1 MMSIMIVLLLALT
14 CSGSISF
21 PSISS
26 AAFISSHQQVSS
38 NYIHQPSHHMFIL
51 SSITNT
57 NSNVASSG
65 SEDST
70 PNIDDFFIQQVTLKA
85 SALDVKVFR
94 GFSKTAGEHVIQQ
107 LQQTPPNIISEE
119 EAIDFIMKNY
129 HDNGDYKYNNNP
141 HYGSETYFMAI
152 YDYNNNLESNDD
164 TQLFTRT
171 NGVVGVV
178 SAQLRKRA
186 PLIAGPSPNN
196 DNKDTNVRP
205 AVSLPSPHVYVA
217 NMSVD
222 NKMQRKGIAMAL
234 LQAVQVYTKSL
245 SEEINEDIPIVLSVD
260 NDNLPAIKLY
270 EKFGFKYLET
280 NDEFRVM
287 ILDD

>member
-1 MMSIMIVLLLALT
+1 MSIIIIFLVLI
-14 CSGSISF
+14 CNGSSCFPTRIS
-21 PSISS
+21 
-26 AAFISSHQQVSS
+26 AFISSHQKVSS

-51 SSITNT
+51 SSITN
-57 NSNVASSG
+57 NIASSG
-65 SEDST
+65 SGTDST

-94 GFSKTAGEHVIQQ
+94 GFSKTAGEHVIEQME
-107 LQQTPPNIISEE
+107 QTPPNIISEE

-141 HYGSETYFMAI
+141 HYGPETYFVAI
-152 YDYNNNLESNDD
+152 YDYNDIESNDD
-164 TQLFTRT
+164 DTRLFTRT

-186 PLIAGPSPNN
+186 PLIAGPSTDNEDKDNN
-196 DNKDTNVRP
+196 VLP
-205 AVSLPSPHVYVA
+205 AVPLPSPHVYVA

-222 NKMQRKGIAMAL
+222 NKMQRKGIAMSL

-245 SEEINEDIPIVLSVD
+245 SEELNEDNIPIVLSVD

>member
-1 MMSIMIVLLLALT
+1 MYIILPFLLLI
-14 CSGSISF
+14 CSRCISF

-26 AAFISSHQQVSS
+26 AAFISSSHRQVSS
-38 NYIHQPSHHMFIL
+38 KHQPSHHVFL
-51 SSITNT
+51 SSSSTT
-57 NSNVASSG
+57 DSNIACSS
-65 SEDST
+65 STDST

-94 GFSKTAGEHVIQQ
+94 GFSKTAGEHVLQQ
-107 LQQTPPNIISEE
+107 LQLTPPNIMSEE

-129 HDNGDYKYNNNP
+129 HDNGDYMYNNHP
-141 HYGSETYFMAI
+141 HYGPETYFMAI
-152 YDYNNNLESNDD
+152 YEYNDNIESNDD
-164 TQLFTRT
+164 TMLFTRT

-186 PLIAGPSPNN
+186 PLIAGQRTT
-196 DNKDTNVRP
+196 DNEDKETNVLP

-222 NKMQRKGIAMAL
+222 NKMQRKGIAMSL
-234 LQAVQVYTKSL
+234 LQAVKVYTKSL
-245 SEEINEDIPIVLSVD
+245 IDELNEDIPIILSVE

-270 EKFGFKYLET
+270 EKFGFQYLET

-287 ILDD
+287 ILSS

>member
-1 MMSIMIVLLLALT
+1 MSIIIVFLVLI
-14 CSGSISF
+14 CNGSSCFPTRIS
-21 PSISS
+21 
-26 AAFISSHQQVSS
+26 AFISSHQKVSS
-38 NYIHQPSHHMFIL
+38 KYQQSHHVFL
-51 SSITNT
+51 SSSTNT
-57 NSNVASSG
+57 DNIASS
-65 SEDST
+65 SSIDS
-70 PNIDDFFIQQVTLKA
+70 NIDGFFIQQVTLKA

-119 EAIDFIMKNY
+119 EAIDYIMKNY

-141 HYGSETYFMAI
+141 HYGPETYFMAI
-152 YDYNNNLESNDD
+152 YDYNNDIENNDDD

-171 NGVVGVV
+171 NGVIGVV

-186 PLIAGPSPNN
+186 PLIAGPST
-196 DNKDTNVRP
+196 DNEDKDNTSVIP
-205 AVSLPSPHVYVA
+205 SVLLPTPHVYVA

-222 NKMQRKGIAMAL
+222 NKMQRRGIALAL
-234 LQAVQVYTKSL
+234 LQAVKVYTKSL
-245 SEEINEDIPIVLSVD
+245 SVELNENIPIVLSVD

>member
-1 MMSIMIVLLLALT
+1 VFLS
-14 CSGSISF
+14 
-21 PSISS
+21 
-26 AAFISSHQQVSS
+26 
-38 NYIHQPSHHMFIL
+38 

-65 SEDST
+65 SGTDS
-70 PNIDDFFIQQVTLKA
+70 NIDDFFIQQVTLKA

-107 LQQTPPNIISEE
+107 MDLTPPNIISEE

-141 HYGSETYFMAI
+141 HYGHETYFMAI
-152 YDYNNNLESNDD
+152 YDYNNDIESNDDD

-186 PLIAGPSPNN
+186 PLIAGPSTSDNEDKFNPN
-196 DNKDTNVRP
+196 VLP
-205 AVSLPSPHVYVA
+205 AVLLPTPHVYVA

-222 NKMQRKGIAMAL
+222 KKMQRKGIAMAL
-234 LQAVQVYTKSL
+234 LQAVKVYTKSL
-245 SEEINEDIPIVLSVD
+245 CEELNEDIPIVLSVD

-270 EKFGFKYLET
+270 EKFGFEYLET

-287 ILDD
+287 IFR

>member
-1 MMSIMIVLLLALT
+1 MSTIVIFLVLL
-14 CSGSISF
+14 CNGNSSF
-21 PSISS
+21 PSTS
-26 AAFISSHQQVSS
+26 AFIRSHQKVSS
-38 NYIHQPSHHMFIL
+38 NHIYQTSHHVFFGV
-51 SSITNT
+51 SSPITD
-57 NSNVASSG
+57 SNIASS
-65 SEDST
+65 SSTDST

-94 GFSKTAGEHVIQQ
+94 GFSKTAGEHVIEQMQ
-107 LQQTPPNIISEE
+107 STPPNIISEE

-129 HDNGDYKYNNNP
+129 HNNGDYKYNNNP
-141 HYGSETYFMAI
+141 HYGPETYFMAI
-152 YDYNNNLESNDD
+152 YDHNDIENNDD
-164 TQLFTRT
+164 DTRLFTRT

-186 PLIAGPSPNN
+186 PLIAGPGTNN
-196 DNKDTNVRP
+196 EDKDNTNVRP

-222 NKMQRKGIAMAL
+222 NKMQRRGIAMSL
-234 LQAVQVYTKSL
+234 LQAIKVYTKSL
-245 SEEINEDIPIVLSVD
+245 SEELNEDIPIVLSVD

-270 EKFGFKYLET
+270 EKFGFEYLET